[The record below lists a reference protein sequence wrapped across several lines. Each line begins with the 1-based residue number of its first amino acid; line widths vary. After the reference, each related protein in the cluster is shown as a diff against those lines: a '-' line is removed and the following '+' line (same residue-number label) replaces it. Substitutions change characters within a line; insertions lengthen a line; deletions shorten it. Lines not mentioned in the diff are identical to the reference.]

1 MGTLHDI
8 NITGLATGKIAANL
22 GDAHEHIVAG
32 ILIRLGF
39 DVGIVDVSGTP
50 YDLLIVAFTS
60 PKAEKS
66 VLRAQIK
73 TVRDSVPFKGGSR
86 GGVDREYKSD
96 VKTYKYTTEHSDLIL
111 GIDRD
116 SLDIYVVPTRFLTM
130 WNSSIA
136 KSKIQPL
143 KNNWDILLNWND
155 KFLNSLQATLSSFGF
170 KTTASPKKEAI

>member
-8 NITGLATGKIAANL
+8 NITGLALGKIAANL

-50 YDLLIVAFTS
+50 YDLLIFAFKA
-60 PKAEKS
+60 PRAEKV

-73 TVRDSVPFKGGSR
+73 TVRKSVPFKGGSR
-86 GGVDREYKSD
+86 GGIDREYKSD
-96 VKTYKYTTEHSDLIL
+96 VKTYKYTTEHSDLML

-116 SLDIYVVPTRFLTM
+116 TLDIYVIPTQFLTM
-130 WNSSIA
+130 WNSSVA

-143 KNNWDILLNWND
+143 KNHWDILLNWND
-155 KFLNSLQATLSSFGF
+155 QFLDGLKSKLVC
-170 KTTASPKKEAI
+170 